1 MNGKCGCLPPTNITN
16 TATTITATVAPVL
29 RLREPSEEPEAPAA
43 SCPAWFEGSEL
54 TLPGCRPYVPPLLLD
69 AMAEKTLYVEEA
81 VAEDDSAEVDVCAI
95 GF

>member
-1 MNGKCGCLPPTNITN
+1 M
-16 TATTITATVAPVL
+16 ATVTPVL

-43 SCPAWFEGSEL
+43 SCPAWLVGSEL
-54 TLPGCRPYVPPLLLD
+54 TLPGSRPYVPSLLLVD

-81 VAEDDSAEVDVCAI
+81 VAEDNPAEVDVCAI